1 MSHFKSL
8 RVRLTLLFA
17 ALTVI
22 PLVVVGALIA
32 RQGFSTLQD
41 QSVDLQTRVAQQTSV
56 SLSSFFQERENE
68 LFVLTDVYGLTY
80 LDENTQRELLLILL
94 SKQPAYYEV
103 ALLDNTGQ
111 ELIHLTRGEIITT
124 DDLANRAD
132 NPTFRAALETETIG
146 YSTVYFNENAR
157 DRLITMAVPISN
169 LITGTVGHVLLAEI
183 RFQNVSD
190 TVLRNLEL
198 QNREDVYVVDN
209 NGIVVAHRNPNFVLR
224 ETTFDVPEANGRTT
238 GLGGGDVI
246 LARSDIQVENLDL
259 LVVAETNYED
269 ATALA
274 SNLTRLSTI
283 ITIVSLLI
291 SGAIVVFSVNQVIK
305 PITRIAKVA
314 EAIQK
319 GDLSAQA
326 DERGSN
332 ELSTLG
338 RAFNAMTAQ
347 QQRILDGLRENVE
360 QLEKAKE
367 ERENLIKDLRFAKRM
382 ADENS
387 RLKSEFLAT
396 MSHELRTPMN
406 AIEGFTGIMLKRM
419 GGVNFNDKVE
429 RYLYK
434 IQSNSQRLLH
444 LINDFLD
451 LSRIES
457 GRMEFAN
464 LPITPAQ
471 MVDKWK
477 QGLDV
482 LAESKNISFEVVI
495 DPNFP
500 EVIYGDEEA
509 LSKIT
514 TNLLGNAFKF
524 TSEGKIQLTLEQVDH
539 NMCIKVV
546 DTGIGIPPHAR
557 EFIFDE
563 FRQVDQSS
571 KRVYGG
577 TGLGLAIVQKLA
589 RGMNGTVTLDSEV
602 GKGSTFTVL
611 IPLQT
616 EQVYA

>member
-259 LVVAETNYED
+259 LVVAETNYEH